1 MIHSA
6 CRVDAVGTPET
17 LVYYNMSVPETMVH
31 GNDRC
36 GCKKLIVMIGC
47 SAARKTIA
55 IIRLNN

>member
-1 MIHSA
+1 MTYSA
-6 CRVDAVGTPET
+6 VELMPFELWR
-17 LVYYNMSVPETMVH
+17 LVCYNMSVPVTMVH

-55 IIRLNN
+55 IMRLKN